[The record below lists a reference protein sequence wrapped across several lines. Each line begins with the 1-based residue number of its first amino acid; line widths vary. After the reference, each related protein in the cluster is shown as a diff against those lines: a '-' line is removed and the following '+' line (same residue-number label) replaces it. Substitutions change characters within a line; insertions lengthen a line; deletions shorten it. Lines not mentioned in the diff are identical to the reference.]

1 MTSTVGYG
9 KLNLPSTDFEYAV
22 RHFRSDS
29 IPSILE
35 RESLDTNNPN
45 YKLDRS
51 ERNQIAD
58 DSRPPTP
65 PVRYSSLPEHYRHK
79 DNCRINLIATKSRN
93 DLTLQKNS
101 FLLNILYPK
110 MQRGSNSSHKRNI
123 SDHQSCI
130 DLSIKSPENI
140 VKDRQNSRFPN
151 ERLIQME
158 SKNGSPITA
167 HSTAST
173 SNTSSLKEIQK
184 RAVYEFYLKQKDKL
198 KQKYSKDC
206 DHKVE
211 SQSKIDECN
220 GKELFKFNP
229 EHIKAPF
236 DGSKASEASTVNDQE
251 TNEDADFPPPPLL
264 SSSEINTDEKL
275 PSVEEILNSRYSE
288 LMNICS
294 EVDLTSLIP
303 VLSVVLNDYQCLE
316 DDESNRKDPKD
327 SYGEEEAIEK
337 ELIEID
343 QTHKRKNRLMSNQSL
358 LQMELTRIRK
368 ELQTLE
374 DLRLIIHRRLKRIDK
389 VIDDKFNLLSFD
401 IIKIIELTFSL
412 NQQMY
417 QNVCSPSNNQ
427 SDQNHLN
434 SLETK
439 AKQIRLQQQLFDA
452 EKLRDIIEKRR
463 LLFIERIERRL
474 NQLNDNQSPNRNEF
488 QIGSSD
494 FISNSRDNLSYS
506 DIIKW
511 CSEEEF
517 SIQKSLLDGTTDLNI
532 SKVVECYLE
541 RLKIL
546 TIQER
551 LVIFILQQETSDRE
565 PK

>member
-1 MTSTVGYG
+1 M
-9 KLNLPSTDFEYAV
+9 
-22 RHFRSDS
+22 
-29 IPSILE
+29 
-35 RESLDTNNPN
+35 
-45 YKLDRS
+45 
-51 ERNQIAD
+51 
-58 DSRPPTP
+58 
-65 PVRYSSLPEHYRHK
+65 
-79 DNCRINLIATKSRN
+79 NLIPF
-93 DLTLQKNS
+93 Q
-101 FLLNILYPK
+101 
-110 MQRGSNSSHKRNI
+110 
-123 SDHQSCI
+123 
-130 DLSIKSPENI
+130 
-140 VKDRQNSRFPN
+140 
-151 ERLIQME
+151 
-158 SKNGSPITA
+158 
-167 HSTAST
+167 
-173 SNTSSLKEIQK
+173 
-184 RAVYEFYLKQKDKL
+184 
-198 KQKYSKDC
+198 
-206 DHKVE
+206 
-211 SQSKIDECN
+211 IDECN

-412 NQQMY
+412 NQQLY

-517 SIQKSLLDGTTDLNI
+517 SIQKSLLDGTTDLNL